1 MTIIKSNI
9 PGFENYYVTPDGK
22 VFNLNTGLCLK
33 FRKHPHGYFRVCLYG
48 NKKPKMKLV
57 HRLVAGTYIPN
68 PNNLPCVMHLD
79 DNPTNNSISNLRWAT
94 HQENMK
100 DRNSKGRQAKGK
112 RHGSF
117 GKFGETHNCSKLSNS
132 QRKEICNKYSTG
144 NYRYRELSSEYG
156 VSQRQIGNIVKTF

>member
-1 MTIIKSNI
+1 MTTKSNI
-9 PGFENYYVTPDGK
+9 LGFENYHITRSGEILNLVTGLLLKQQEQANGYLRVGLHSDGK
-22 VFNLNTGLCLK
+22 Q
-33 FRKHPHGYFRVCLYG
+33 
-48 NKKPKMKLV
+48 KKKLV
-57 HRLVAGTYIPN
+57 HRLVAEAYLPN
-68 PNNLPCVMHLD
+68 LNNLPCVMHLD
-79 DNPTNNSISNLRWAT
+79 DNPKNNHVSNLKWCT